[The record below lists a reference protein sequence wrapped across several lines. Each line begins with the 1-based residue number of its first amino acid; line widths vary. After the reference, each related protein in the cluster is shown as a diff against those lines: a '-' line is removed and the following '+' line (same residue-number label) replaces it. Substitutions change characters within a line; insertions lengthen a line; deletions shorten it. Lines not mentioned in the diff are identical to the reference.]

1 MRGADGTPCPMHRG
15 GDSGDTREPANP
27 CVMRGTCDG
36 PMAAMVALLSQCGV
50 LANAFSMTL
59 PDLHPRSAITHGGEN
74 PLSRLASPEPPPPR
88 A

>member
-1 MRGADGTPCPMHRG
+1 
-15 GDSGDTREPANP
+15 
-27 CVMRGTCDG
+27 
-36 PMAAMVALLSQCGV
+36 MAAMVALLSQCGV